1 MGFVSDVGKCRFLRD
16 SFEITKD
23 VEVAHYF
30 KRKYICNLKLFLVL
44 FFKVLNEAVGALMW
58 HTITLTKEDLDK
70 FKSLRVI
77 IRIGSGYDNVDVKAA
92 GEMGKVICTLY
103 KESIIMMTTNH

>member
-1 MGFVSDVGKCRFLRD
+1 M
-16 SFEITKD
+16 
-23 VEVAHYF
+23 
-30 KRKYICNLKLFLVL
+30 
-44 FFKVLNEAVGALMW
+44 NEAVGALMW

-92 GEMGKVICTLY
+92 GEMGMFIR
-103 KESIIMMTTNH
+103 IPF

>member
-1 MGFVSDVGKCRFLRD
+1 
-16 SFEITKD
+16 
-23 VEVAHYF
+23 
-30 KRKYICNLKLFLVL
+30 
-44 FFKVLNEAVGALMW
+44 MW

-92 GEMGKVICTLY
+92 GEMGKNNSFLDH
-103 KESIIMMTTNH
+103 K